1 MQAWL
6 LQNPTSAL
14 SPVPVGWPSEAEA
27 GTKPKGSVRTAPVL
41 CVWRTAGLPGLL
53 VFVLPPLCERPAD
66 EGCSR
71 HSVASSIA
79 MGPPGRGASPQAM
92 RAMPAPLARAKTRVL
107 HYTHTYGAAE
117 PCRCPSGPAATPL
130 PRRRRYQGTGPSP
143 LLPAAR
149 GRADRGSLRLSR
161 KGRSSPPRRVSVT
174 SRHVALAT
182 AAEEGQGVMAAVPA
196 PSPGALV
203 PVAAEAG
210 AVVRSREAVGSAA
223 KRPKKILDEDA
234 YIEVG
239 DGLGPPHSVTAAAC
253 GPARPVPSGWGAP
266 RGPDT
271 SVRFSVC
278 RV

>member
-1 MQAWL
+1 MCYLRFVSTLPMKAALGTPWL
-6 LQNPTSAL
+6 RASLWGPQDE
-14 SPVPVGWPSEAEA
+14 VPR
-27 GTKPKGSVRTAPVL
+27 PKQCGPCLRP
-41 CVWRTAGLPGLL
+41 WRGQ
-53 VFVLPPLCERPAD
+53 RPASFTTHTPT
-66 EGCSR
+66 ELPSPAG
-71 HSVASSIA
+71 V
-79 MGPPGRGASPQAM
+79 PQA
-92 RAMPAPLARAKTRVL
+92 PLRL
-107 HYTHTYGAAE
+107 
-117 PCRCPSGPAATPL
+117 
-130 PRRRRYQGTGPSP
+130 RYQGTRPGP

-239 DGLGPPHSVTAAAC
+239 GGLGSPHSVTAAAC

>member
-14 SPVPVGWPSEAEA
+14 SPVPVGWPSDAEA

-53 VFVLPPLCERPAD
+53 VFVLPPLCEHPAD

-117 PCRCPSGPAATPL
+117 PCRCPSGPAATSLPGHQAQSAPPCRKGARWPRLPAPL
-130 PRRRRYQGTGPSP
+130 P
-143 LLPAAR
+143 
-149 GRADRGSLRLSR
+149 
-161 KGRSSPPRRVSVT
+161 
-174 SRHVALAT
+174 
-182 AAEEGQGVMAAVPA
+182 E
-196 PSPGALV
+196 GALQ
-203 PVAAEAG
+203 PPA
-210 AVVRSREAVGSAA
+210 SR
-223 KRPKKILDEDA
+223 
-234 YIEVG
+234 
-239 DGLGPPHSVTAAAC
+239 
-253 GPARPVPSGWGAP
+253 
-266 RGPDT
+266 
-271 SVRFSVC
+271 
-278 RV
+278 